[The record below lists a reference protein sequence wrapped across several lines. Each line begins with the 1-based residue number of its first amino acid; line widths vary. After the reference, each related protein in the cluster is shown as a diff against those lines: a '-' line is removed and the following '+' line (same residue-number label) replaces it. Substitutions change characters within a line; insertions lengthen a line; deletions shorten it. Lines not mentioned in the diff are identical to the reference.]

1 MFRME
6 FGDHKTIFLQIRDW
20 LVDQILT
27 GKLAPGDRI
36 PSVRE
41 LAADIEVNRNTV
53 MRSYGLMEQEG
64 IIDNRRGIGFFV
76 SDQARQRLATDEK
89 AQFIR
94 DELPKIVHQAKV
106 LRLTLADFEP
116 LIQQLHENQNE
127 NQ

>member
-1 MFRME
+1 ME

-53 MRSYGLMEQEG
+53 MRSYALMEQDG

-116 LIQQLHENQNE
+116 LIQQLHENQN
-127 NQ
+127 Q

>member
-1 MFRME
+1 ME
-6 FGDHKTIFLQIRDW
+6 FGDHKTIYLQIRDW

-53 MRSYGLMEQEG
+53 MRSYALMEQEG

-94 DELPKIVHQAKV
+94 EELPKLIHQAKV

>member
-1 MFRME
+1 ME

-53 MRSYGLMEQEG
+53 MRSYALMEQEG

-76 SDQARQRLATDEK
+76 SNQARQRLATDEK

-94 DELPKIVHQAKV
+94 EELPKLVHHAKV

-116 LIQQLHENQNE
+116 LIQQLHENQN
-127 NQ
+127 Q

>member
-1 MFRME
+1 ME

>member
-1 MFRME
+1 ME

-53 MRSYGLMEQEG
+53 MRSYALMEQEG
-64 IIDNRRGIGFFV
+64 IIENRRGIGFFV
-76 SDQARQRLATDEK
+76 SGEARQRLATDEK

-94 DELPKIVHQAKV
+94 EELPKLIHQAKV

>member
-1 MFRME
+1 ME

-41 LAADIEVNRNTV
+41 LASDIEVNRNTV
-53 MRSYGLMEQEG
+53 MRSYALMEQEG
-64 IIDNRRGIGFFV
+64 IIDNRRGIGFFI
-76 SDQARQRLATDEK
+76 SDQARQRLAIDEK

-94 DELPKIVHQAKV
+94 DELPKLVHQAKV

-116 LIQQLHENQNE
+116 LIQQLHENKQ
-127 NQ
+127 

>member
-1 MFRME
+1 ME
-6 FGDHKTIFLQIRDW
+6 FGDHKTIYLQIRDW

-53 MRSYGLMEQEG
+53 MRSYALMEQEG

-94 DELPKIVHQAKV
+94 EELPKLVHQAKV

>member
-1 MFRME
+1 ME

-53 MRSYGLMEQEG
+53 MRSYALMEQEG

-76 SDQARQRLATDEK
+76 SDQARRQLAADEK
-89 AQFIR
+89 AQFIQ
-94 DELPKIVHQAKV
+94 DELPKLVHQAKV

-116 LIQQLHENQNE
+116 LIQQLHENE

>member
-1 MFRME
+1 ME

-53 MRSYGLMEQEG
+53 MRSYALMEQEG

-89 AQFIR
+89 ANFIR
-94 DELPKIVHQAKV
+94 DELPKLVHQAKV

-116 LIQQLHENQNE
+116 LIQQLHENQN
-127 NQ
+127 Q

>member
-1 MFRME
+1 ME

-27 GKLAPGDRI
+27 GKLAPGDRV

-53 MRSYGLMEQEG
+53 MRSYALMEQEG

-94 DELPKIVHQAKV
+94 DELPKLVHQAKV

-116 LIQQLHENQNE
+116 LIQQLHENQN
-127 NQ
+127 Q

>member
-1 MFRME
+1 ME

-53 MRSYGLMEQEG
+53 MRSYALMEQEG
-64 IIDNRRGIGFFV
+64 IVDNRRGIGFFV
-76 SDQARQRLATDEK
+76 SEQARQRLAVDEK

-94 DELPKIVHQAKV
+94 DELPKLIHQAKV
-106 LRLTLADFEP
+106 LKMTLSDFQP
-116 LIQQLHENQNE
+116 LIDQLNE
-127 NQ
+127 NEQ

>member
-1 MFRME
+1 ME

-53 MRSYGLMEQEG
+53 MRSYALMEQEG

-89 AQFIR
+89 AQFFR
-94 DELPKIVHQAKV
+94 DELPKLIHQAKV

>member
-1 MFRME
+1 ME

-53 MRSYGLMEQEG
+53 MRSYALMEQEG

-94 DELPKIVHQAKV
+94 EELPKLIHQAKV
-106 LRLTLADFEP
+106 LKMTLSDFQP
-116 LIQQLHENQNE
+116 LIDQLNE
-127 NQ
+127 NQQ

>member
-1 MFRME
+1 ME

-53 MRSYGLMEQEG
+53 MRSYALMEQEG

-94 DELPKIVHQAKV
+94 DELPKLVHQAKV

-116 LIQQLHENQNE
+116 LIQQLHENQN
-127 NQ
+127 Q

>member
-1 MFRME
+1 ME

-27 GKLAPGDRI
+27 GKLAPGDRV

-53 MRSYGLMEQEG
+53 MRSYALMEQEG

-76 SDQARQRLATDEK
+76 SNQARERLSSDEK
-89 AQFIR
+89 AQFMR
-94 DELPKIVHQAKV
+94 DELPKIVHQARV

-116 LIQQLHENQNE
+116 LIQQLNENQHENQY
-127 NQ
+127 